1 MKTGYKFTEVMKER
15 SYNELLEIVGK
26 LRNEY
31 QHEAVVA
38 AELELK
44 NRKPPVEINE
54 PEEKKLKTNKQP
66 VFGKANES
74 LKDYQK
80 IYYLIVPHPF
90 NFIEAKRLESEGYF
104 RKAKEVRKW
113 TLIGMA
119 IILVLFTL
127 FIFLMFFID

>member
-15 SYNELLEIVGK
+15 SYDELLEIVGK

-31 QHEAVVA
+31 QPEAVVA

-66 VFGKANES
+66 VFVKANEP
-74 LKDYQK
+74 LEDYQK

-90 NFIEAKRLESEGYF
+90 NFIKAKRLENEGYF
-104 RKAKEVRKW
+104 CKAKEVRKLYFNW
-113 TLIGMA
+113 HGYHICTFYP
-119 IILVLFTL
+119 VYL
-127 FIFLMFFID
+127 FIVFY